1 MKEEMMTT
9 GFTGGDTATGPTAG
23 FDPKM
28 KLRAKLKDLK
38 GLVAPGNTLS
48 TSNKK
53 KVKSE
58 DYNYEATDYHRGQ
71 GEKIQKR
78 TKKWM
83 DKKGLKGAP
92 GLDAIKARTAEHKAK
107 RNVEEASAVLDANK
121 KIANKEKRKKQE
133 AELRSLLNHAIDLK
147 KGRPESAEPEG
158 EELKQYSPNVTYQA
172 NGGRK
177 SGKLGKSSVYS
188 LKDKGE
194 SKKEFRKS
202 QVKDIKGGYLK
213 KEDWKPE
220 IEHSKLGDAVKKKR
234 EKKRK
239 EAEDSLP
246 PHLKLDTMKKAFAH
260 TNEAIAPSPQEIQVH
275 KKISM
280 LQQKLAQLRK
290 KTVNQAAKAGSAAKT
305 ADAEVTTENYAY
317 VAEKR
322 KTKINLK
329 PTTKDQKGEGK
340 FINRYNPRYL
350 PYVEENDPLRPSHAA
365 PNKLF
370 QYKVNLPE
378 VGETI
383 VYANSPAELMIKLRL
398 LVNPRLRGGIKID
411 RILPYDAYKFYTDKR
426 AKALRRK

>member
-78 TKKWM
+78 TKAWM
-83 DKKGLKGAP
+83 DKKGQKGAP
-92 GLDAIKARTAEHKAK
+92 GLDAIKARDAEHKSK
-107 RNVEEASAVLDANK
+107 RNVKEASAVLDANTKIK
-121 KIANKEKRKKQE
+121 KGEKRKKQE
-133 AELRSLLNHAIDLK
+133 AELRRLLNHAIDVK
-147 KGRPESAEPEG
+147 KGRAES
-158 EELKQYSPNVTYQA
+158 V
-172 NGGRK
+172 
-177 SGKLGKSSVYS
+177 
-188 LKDKGE
+188 
-194 SKKEFRKS
+194 
-202 QVKDIKGGYLK
+202 
-213 KEDWKPE
+213 DWKPE
-220 IEHSKLGDAVKKKR
+220 IEHSKLGDATKKKR

-305 ADAEVTTENYAY
+305 ADAEVTSENYAY

>member
-23 FDPKM
+23 FDPVLRM
-28 KLRAKLKDLK
+28 KAKRKALK
-38 GLVAPGNTLS
+38 GLVAPGNKLADPTVV
-48 TSNKK
+48 KK

-78 TKKWM
+78 TKAWM
-83 DKKGLKGAP
+83 DKKGQKGAP
-92 GLDAIKARTAEHKAK
+92 GLDAIKARDAEHKSK
-107 RNVEEASAVLDANK
+107 RNVKEASAVLDANTKIK
-121 KIANKEKRKKQE
+121 KGEKRKKQE
-133 AELRSLLNHAIDLK
+133 AELRRLLNHAIDVK
-147 KGRPESAEPEG
+147 KGRAES
-158 EELKQYSPNVTYQA
+158 V
-172 NGGRK
+172 
-177 SGKLGKSSVYS
+177 
-188 LKDKGE
+188 
-194 SKKEFRKS
+194 
-202 QVKDIKGGYLK
+202 
-213 KEDWKPE
+213 DWKPE
-220 IEHSKLGDAVKKKR
+220 IEHSKLGDATKKKR

-305 ADAEVTTENYAY
+305 ADAEVTSENYAY